1 MKLIKKKRLKRMLMA
16 AIATASIHIVT
27 SSFGLFVMP
36 CVHAADG
43 TSDSASN
50 NTVTVNE
57 DTYKIND
64 SKIKNHDDINP
75 HIFGGVTSYNN
86 SFDKSHI
93 IGGLE
98 KFNDVINNKVYVNN
112 GKFGGVTGGTTFYNT
127 TGIIESDIHKMGDV
141 INNVVEINGNDTQIT
156 IDYGDGVVGGSNY
169 SYYGDDSHYI
179 YPGDVRGNRVILNN
193 GTVSTILGGFISNNE
208 SADVALLSNLSP
220 IKNQNL
226 GEIYA
231 NIVTIN
237 SGTVNATGGL
247 DNIEINGFS
256 KRIAVYGGYSLNY
269 YCNPPYL
276 HSPYFISV
284 HNNEVNINGGEING
298 AIIAGRSD
306 LGDAIDNVVNIRGGT
321 INGSIYGGY
330 APNGT
335 SSGNTLN
342 IFTKGLTVEDIGY
355 FQNINFYL
363 PSNIANDDKVLTLTN
378 GKTDISGVNRIYAQV
393 PGDTSLTNGNKVYL
407 IHNDNG
413 INGEAASYE
422 GEDSNGNKK
431 LKVGVS
437 TEYSINVRKSSDGNS
452 VLMLV
457 GDAEESNDSGNSGSS
472 NNGNSGSSDSGN
484 SGSDNGNNSSN
495 TSGDSS
501 SDSGNS
507 GSSDNGN
514 SGSDNGNSS
523 SDNSSTT
530 NNTASNN
537 VIIVNDSNYTIKHAD
552 DAEQTSDYDGNR
564 NNVIGGQ
571 VGSNLS
577 NSDIVGGTSDS
588 GDSTNNQIT
597 INAGTFNQDIK
608 GGYAPGNSAS
618 NNTIN
623 IRGGHFNGD
632 IIGGEGSTT
641 NNNTIDI
648 SGSPTFSNN
657 TIIYGGRVN
666 TASRNYVEGDYI
678 EKGDE
683 IANDS
688 SGNTLNIRS
697 VGLTA
702 QNIGNFNN
710 LNFYIPES
718 ATNGDT
724 MLTLSDTSGTDLS
737 NTSIKAGVTGDSYL
751 QTGDRVNLL
760 TNENGL
766 TTTGTSY
773 GQLTAG
779 VSADFDVAVAQAGNS
794 IVATITRKTTNPE
807 TRIFDIPPIEV
818 PHLLNKGTDQ
828 LIHDFD
834 FDDINPQEMPNQNS
848 FLLNS
853 GGHNDRIKTGSGSI
867 LRSRGTNHNLGYARS
882 FKNSAG
888 TFTIIPVVEY
898 GHGSYDTY
906 LSNDM
911 HGDGSAKYVAGGFI
925 ARQFNNSGLYYE
937 GSFRAGRSE
946 FDFGSSG
953 FENYDRV
960 SYKTHAPVFA
970 SHLRLGYLTK
980 INPKNILHVYGIYS
994 YSRQNSMDAH
1004 LSSGETYA
1012 FDSIDSNRFRAG
1024 YKWTS
1029 KVSPISYVYTGMAYM
1044 YESNPNSNAMYKNQ
1058 NLRVP
1063 KAGASG
1069 SSGML
1074 ELGWQIR
1081 PLKNNPWMVD
1091 INTTGWIGHQ
1101 KGITALAKIKKAF

>member
-1 MKLIKKKRLKRMLMA
+1 MKPINKKLLKIMML
-16 AIATASIHIVT
+16 T
-27 SSFGLFVMP
+27 
-36 CVHAADG
+36 
-43 TSDSASN
+43 
-50 NTVTVNE
+50 TVT
-57 DTYKIND
+57 
-64 SKIKNHDDINP
+64 
-75 HIFGGVTSYNN
+75 
-86 SFDKSHI
+86 
-93 IGGLE
+93 
-98 KFNDVINNKVYVNN
+98 
-112 GKFGGVTGGTTFYNT
+112 
-127 TGIIESDIHKMGDV
+127 
-141 INNVVEINGNDTQIT
+141 
-156 IDYGDGVVGGSNY
+156 
-169 SYYGDDSHYI
+169 
-179 YPGDVRGNRVILNN
+179 
-193 GTVSTILGGFISNNE
+193 
-208 SADVALLSNLSP
+208 
-220 IKNQNL
+220 
-226 GEIYA
+226 IYA
-231 NIVTIN
+231 NSITVFAEDEYSNYNIEVDDSIINFNGSSFHYNGVYSQYINGKSGIGNVFNNNLTFNGGNFSFIIN
-237 SGTVNATGGL
+237 SGSYFGNFRNNTISL
-247 DNIEINGFS
+247 INGTLSINISDFTS
-256 KRIAVYGGYSLNY
+256 YSGNI
-269 YCNPPYL
+269 N
-276 HSPYFISV
+276 S
-284 HNNEVNINGGEING
+284 NEININGGTYNNSYNLMSS
-298 AIIAGRSD
+298 AIASSNI
-306 LGDAIDNVVNIRGGT
+306 VNIS
-321 INGSIYGGY
+321 GSPNLSNAYIYGGVLGDVGDSL
-330 APNGT
+330 N
-335 SSGNTLN
+335 NTLN
-342 IFTKGLTVEDIGY
+342 IRSTGLTAKNIYD

-363 PSNIANDDKVLTLTN
+363 PSNIANDDKVLTLTD
-378 GKTDISGVNRIYAQV
+378 GKTDISGVDRIYAQV

-407 IHNDNG
+407 IHNNNG
-413 INGEAASYE
+413 INGEAANNYAE
-422 GEDSNGNKK
+422 MA
-431 LKVGVS
+431 VGVS
-437 TEYSINVRKSSDGNS
+437 TQYTVKIEKSSDGNS

-537 VIIVNDSNYTIKHAD
+537 VITVNDSNYTIKHAD
-552 DAEQTSDYDGNR
+552 DAEQTSDYNGNR

-618 NNTIN
+618 DNTIN

-648 SGSPTFSNN
+648 SGNPTFSNN
-657 TIIYGGRVN
+657 TIIYGGKIN
-666 TASRNYVEGDYI
+666 NSSRNYVEGGYI

-683 IANDS
+683 IANES